1 MRLKKSFLVRFE
13 ILGLLINT
21 LAIDDEYS
29 RQNKK
34 KLPLP
39 IQIQLSKIQSNFAA
53 FLLHFQNVYF
63 EHFEKQ
69 KKLIALT
76 SEIIDSERRG
86 YRNA

>member
-21 LAIDDEYS
+21 LTIDDEYS

-39 IQIQLSKIQSNFAA
+39 IQIQLSKI
-53 FLLHFQNVYF
+53 
-63 EHFEKQ
+63 
-69 KKLIALT
+69 
-76 SEIIDSERRG
+76 
-86 YRNA
+86 